1 MAKSRNNLLG
11 VGGQRNKLPRNGR
24 PADAPGGPADNR
36 PAALDKKQELLR
48 KMRERTAAA
57 PDGTAADATAP
68 EGDRDGA
75 AQEAGGN
82 A

>member
-24 PADAPGGPADNR
+24 PASAPGGAADNR
-36 PAALDKKQELLR
+36 SSALDQKQELLR

-57 PDGTAADATAP
+57 SADTPAETP
-68 EGDRDGA
+68 EADRDEATQEPGA
-75 AQEAGGN
+75 N

>member
-24 PADAPGGPADNR
+24 PGGVADNR
-36 PAALDKKQELLR
+36 PAALDQKQELLR

-57 PDGTAADATAP
+57 SADTPAEAP
-68 EGDRDGA
+68 EAERDEA
-75 AQEAGGN
+75 TQEAGGN